1 MSSKIL
7 PNLAQQVTIMN
18 ESSGWHKVKVGKISY
33 LHTIKRLSDLWGI
46 FHFEEGAQVSSCVV
60 ELYLKTFVSKS
71 DLTADSN

>member
-1 MSSKIL
+1 MSS
-7 PNLAQQVTIMN
+7 NLVQQVTIMN
-18 ESSGWHKVKVGKISY
+18 ESFGWDKVKTSY
-33 LHTIKRLSDLWGI
+33 LYTIKRLGDLWGI